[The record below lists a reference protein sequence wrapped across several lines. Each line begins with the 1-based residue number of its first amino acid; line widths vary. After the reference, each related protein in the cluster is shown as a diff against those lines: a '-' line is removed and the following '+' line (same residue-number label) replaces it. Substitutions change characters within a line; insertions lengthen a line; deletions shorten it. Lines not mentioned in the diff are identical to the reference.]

1 MRTALTI
8 AGSDPSGGAG
18 VQGDLKTFAAHQ
30 VYGLSAVT
38 AVTAQNTVGVS
49 DVMPLPADFV
59 TAQIEVVAADIVV
72 HAVKTGMLADAA
84 IVEAVSAAVEEL
96 ELPNLV
102 VDPVIASSSGA
113 ALLDGDGIQVLLS
126 LLFPRARVVTPN
138 IPEAEALSGIVIR
151 SPTDM
156 REAAR
161 RLHDTGPAAVIITGG
176 HAEGQMVVDLLFD
189 GHGFTELRARRVP
202 GGGDPWNRLRVLRG
216 SGRRPGGRSSDRGG
230 CRQCPGLRRRRDGP
244 ASRHRSWR
252 GARPFRVEP
261 RSGRYT

>member
-202 GGGDPWNRLRVLRG
+202 GGGIHGTGCAFSAAVAAGLAADRPIEEVAANAQAYVAAAMARRLDIG
-216 SGRRPGGRSSDRGG
+216 RGG
-230 CRQCPGLRRRRDGP
+230 ALDHF
-244 ASRHRSWR
+244 A
-252 GARPFRVEP
+252 
-261 RSGRYT
+261 